1 MNHEYTPVAK
11 EPVQQA
17 PEKTPALTVR
27 IPKPNWQ
34 VTALILIALIAG
46 FQTIQLVRLK
56 GSVTSKVS
64 AATTSTVAPAASSS
78 SADSGLQ
85 SQVGGC

>member
-1 MNHEYTPVAK
+1 MD
-11 EPVQQA
+11 QQPTVTSSDHHQPA
-17 PEKTPALTVR
+17 AKTPALTLR

-46 FQTIQLVRLK
+46 FQTIQLAKLK
-56 GSVTSKVS
+56 GTVS
-64 AATTSTVAPAASSS
+64 AKAATTTTTTTPASDS
-78 SADSGLQ
+78 SGLQ

>member
-1 MNHEYTPVAK
+1 MSDTSTS
-11 EPVQQA
+11 
-17 PEKTPALTVR
+17 TPADRDHETRDKSQAFTLQ

-34 VTALILIALIAG
+34 VTALMLIALIAA
-46 FQTIQLVRLK
+46 FQTFQLARLK
-56 GSVTSKVS
+56 GNVTAKAS
-64 AATTSTVAPAASSS
+64 AATTTASTSASPS

>member
-1 MNHEYTPVAK
+1 MDHDPMPVSKKQPHETH
-11 EPVQQA
+11 
-17 PEKTPALTVR
+17 EKTAALTLR

-46 FQTIQLVRLK
+46 FQTFQLARLK
-56 GSVTSKVS
+56 GNVTAKAV
-64 AATTSTVAPAASSS
+64 AASAPAAATPSSS
-78 SADSGLQ
+78 SSGLQ